1 MLKVLC
7 RFRGAGARK
16 RKARMPGVRLKTAE
30 KTRVGLRRGNSPQA
44 ARQKLRMRLRGAP
57 RVLRTLPLRA
67 QPLNKMTLNGVKFAK
82 LFAAAFASALL
93 CGCAGSESGAKIPR
107 APATSQ
113 TYTLS
118 QKKLLEIVA
127 AQNRFLEKIR
137 GTKSLS
143 VMKNSDLLSEKRRID
158 SLWNEYFTGEKR
170 DAESFA
176 IYGKYLRETSNSTAA
191 YKAFL
196 AADALDPTLASV
208 KHQLAVYESEN
219 GQFPE
224 AYAHFLDALKLEP
237 ENNVYISQTAKFLM
251 VARTELA
258 ASGKFDIAQLDKK
271 MLECYRKW
279 ADSSAPNSQAKWECA
294 KAFYSV
300 SHPDWEEALSRW
312 EDIIKNSAL
321 ELERQTALANKARVL
336 IELRRDDQAREILA
350 KVVNEHLA
358 EDKAKLL
365 GVIESDAKN
374 KTQSESK

>member
-1 MLKVLC
+1 
-7 RFRGAGARK
+7 
-16 RKARMPGVRLKTAE
+16 
-30 KTRVGLRRGNSPQA
+30 
-44 ARQKLRMRLRGAP
+44 
-57 RVLRTLPLRA
+57 
-67 QPLNKMTLNGVKFAK
+67 MTLNGVKFAK
-82 LFAAAFASALL
+82 LFAAAAFASALL

-127 AQNRFLEKIR
+127 AQNRVLEKIR

-374 KTQSESK
+374 KTQPESK

>member
-1 MLKVLC
+1 M
-7 RFRGAGARK
+7 
-16 RKARMPGVRLKTAE
+16 
-30 KTRVGLRRGNSPQA
+30 
-44 ARQKLRMRLRGAP
+44 
-57 RVLRTLPLRA
+57 
-67 QPLNKMTLNGVKFAK
+67 
-82 LFAAAFASALL
+82 
-93 CGCAGSESGAKIPR
+93 
-107 APATSQ
+107 
-113 TYTLS
+113 
-118 QKKLLEIVA
+118 
-127 AQNRFLEKIR
+127 
-137 GTKSLS
+137 
-143 VMKNSDLLSEKRRID
+143 
-158 SLWNEYFTGEKR
+158 
-170 DAESFA
+170 
-176 IYGKYLRETSNSTAA
+176 
-191 YKAFL
+191 
-196 AADALDPTLASV
+196 

>member
-1 MLKVLC
+1 MLPPC
-7 RFRGAGARK
+7 
-16 RKARMPGVRLKTAE
+16 
-30 KTRVGLRRGNSPQA
+30 S
-44 ARQKLRMRLRGAP
+44 
-57 RVLRTLPLRA
+57 
-67 QPLNKMTLNGVKFAK
+67 
-82 LFAAAFASALL
+82 AAAPEAKA
-93 CGCAGSESGAKIPR
+93 GAKIPR
-107 APATSQ
+107 ATVTSQ

-258 ASGKFDIAQLDKK
+258 ASGKFDIAANSTKK
-271 MLECYRKW
+271 CSNATGSGRTPPRRTPRQNG
-279 ADSSAPNSQAKWECA
+279 SAQKPFTASQ
-294 KAFYSV
+294 
-300 SHPDWEEALSRW
+300 HPDWEEALSRW

-365 GVIESDAKN
+365 GVIESD
-374 KTQSESK
+374 SKK